1 MGFMESPLYEIFW
14 GCYWILV
21 LISVI
26 VSIVALVKKYFK
38 TGIPSLLLSLG
49 MPVFSFVFALSRD
62 WTGSGEDE
70 LTFLWKQLQLGAWQA
85 YFLVIA
91 NAVLIVLTIYH
102 IYKFIQKRK

>member
-1 MGFMESPLYEIFW
+1 MQSPLYEIFW

-21 LISVI
+21 FASVVISI
-26 VSIVALVKKYFK
+26 IAIIKKYFK

-62 WTGSGEDE
+62 WVGTGEDE
-70 LTFLWKQLQLGAWQA
+70 LAFLWRQLRLGAWQA

-91 NAVLIVLTIYH
+91 NIVLLVLTIYH
-102 IYKFIQKRK
+102 ILKLIQKKK